1 MFAGSL
7 QNVHVSSL
15 ALPQAA
21 KPQNSSAASEI
32 DFGDGGSPGPGV
44 GAREACLHH
53 TVTAE
58 DK

>member
-1 MFAGSL
+1 M
-7 QNVHVSSL
+7 HVSSL
-15 ALPQAA
+15 AWPQAA
-21 KPQNSSAASEI
+21 KPQNPPAASEI